1 MEHVLTKLQIRLFSK
16 LLEFLYTYAHSSK
29 GAIFNLVTLNAL
41 DQIRSIR
48 KRNVNWKTVF
58 QFSGL
63 V

>member
-1 MEHVLTKLQIRLFSK
+1 MDHVLKKLQIRLIPTRIS
-16 LLEFLYTYAHSSK
+16 LYAHSSK